1 MVPKGQDEPATR
13 IILGNPN
20 AAMKAKDQVS

>member
-13 IILGNPN
+13 IVLGNTN
-20 AAMKAKDQVS
+20 AALKAKDQVS